1 MLMVFQRHVTH
12 GKTPE
17 DKDTVQ
23 AQVVV
28 SHEGKVTT
36 IGVLHFPDK
45 TTWAKFFG
53 AIQKG
58 ALDIRD
64 LDVKMEDSPEPFKKE
79 GIASAHTK

>member
-1 MLMVFQRHVTH
+1 MLMVFQRHVEQATS
-12 GKTPE
+12 K
-17 DKDTVQ
+17 VQ

-36 IGVLHFPDK
+36 VGILYFPDK
-45 TTWAKFFG
+45 ITWSKFFG

-64 LDVKMEDSPEPFKKE
+64 LDVKMEDSPAPFSEEVKK
-79 GIASAHTK
+79 SAITK